1 MPWLAPYSTW
11 ECQPTNHKL
20 VLGPKIVII
29 SSLSV
34 CVAPSG
40 PPTSVH
46 VVVLNH
52 SAVEVQWNLPLANLR
67 NGVIRG
73 FKIVYQENEDTTEQV
88 VDVDDGTANEYI
100 VSGLKAAT
108 VYTFSVLAYISSDGP
123 RSIHLTV
130 STFSEGQYSSIP
142 CCICMWYMV

>member
-1 MPWLAPYSTW
+1 MFGPLST
-11 ECQPTNHKL
+11 
-20 VLGPKIVII
+20 
-29 SSLSV
+29 
-34 CVAPSG
+34 APSG

-46 VVVLNH
+46 VVVLND

-67 NGVIRG
+67 NGIIRG

-88 VDVDDGTANEYI
+88 VDVEDGTANEYI

-108 VYTFSVLAYISSDGP
+108 VYTFSVLAYTGSDGP

-130 STFSEGQYSSIP
+130 STFSEGWQSFNL
-142 CCICMWYMV
+142 